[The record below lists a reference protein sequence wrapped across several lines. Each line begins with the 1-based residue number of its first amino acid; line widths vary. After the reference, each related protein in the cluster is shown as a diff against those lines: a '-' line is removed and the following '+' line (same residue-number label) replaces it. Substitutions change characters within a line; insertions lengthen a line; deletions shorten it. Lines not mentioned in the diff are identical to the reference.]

1 MNLINIDQKKLTP
14 VKIVT
19 YILNMAET
27 SDSSVVENVSSDSEG
42 PIEPELSP
50 NYGLKLKFTIE
61 TYAEVQIYIQEI
73 VIFFFMQPLLVYTWY
88 FKNF

>member
-1 MNLINIDQKKLTP
+1 M
-14 VKIVT
+14 
-19 YILNMAET
+19 
-27 SDSSVVENVSSDSEG
+27 ENVSSDSEG

-73 VIFFFMQPLLVYTWY
+73 VIFFLCSPYLSILGILRT
-88 FKNF
+88 FKCNGY